1 MPAFRKVV
9 LYTDRDGRA
18 KFREEDVT
26 LSEGTPQAM
35 LSAVLPASGYQLRH
49 SPVGFRSQWHCTP
62 KAQWVF
68 ILEGEMEIGLQ
79 DGSSRLFKPGEH
91 FYAVGYAPGGG
102 ELRRQGAWTLERAA
116 RRKPAGDA
124 VRQDLTGSARSG
136 TRPPCANRP
145 LRCINHNRRRPTL
158 ATPPHRQTRMS
169 TTAIGVYPEAVL
181 PRGIRSRFVRDVNG
195 LLMHVLEAGFET
207 KGRPCV
213 LLLHGFPELA
223 YSWRKVMLPIAAA
236 GFHVIAP
243 DQRGYGRTTGW
254 DGDYDGDVGSFRILN
269 LVRDALA
276 LVSAFGYREVAAV
289 VGHDFGSPVAAY
301 CALVRP
307 DVFRAVALM
316 SAPFAGPPPLPF
328 GTVDEVGA
336 RAPAP
341 TIHAELAALARP
353 RKHYQWYYSTREADR
368 DMRDCPQGVHAF
380 LRAYYHHKSADWSQN
395 KPFRLAAWSAG
406 DLAKLPTY
414 YVMNL
419 DQGMAETVA
428 AEMPS
433 ASEIAACAW
442 LPEDELRVYSA
453 EYDRTGFQGG
463 SAVVPVRY
471 EHPPRRRAAALLRPH
486 DRRAVVLHR
495 RQERLGR
502 PTRSRAT
509 SSGCRR
515 APARGCSAV
524 IWWMAPGTGC
534 SRSSRRS

>member
-1 MPAFRKVV
+1 
-9 LYTDRDGRA
+9 
-18 KFREEDVT
+18 
-26 LSEGTPQAM
+26 
-35 LSAVLPASGYQLRH
+35 
-49 SPVGFRSQWHCTP
+49 
-62 KAQWVF
+62 
-68 ILEGEMEIGLQ
+68 
-79 DGSSRLFKPGEH
+79 
-91 FYAVGYAPGGG
+91 
-102 ELRRQGAWTLERAA
+102 
-116 RRKPAGDA
+116 
-124 VRQDLTGSARSG
+124 
-136 TRPPCANRP
+136 
-145 LRCINHNRRRPTL
+145 
-158 ATPPHRQTRMS
+158 MS
-169 TTAIGVYPEAVL
+169 TTDIGAYPEAVL

-207 KGRPCV
+207 KARPCV

-269 LVRDALA
+269 LVRDALG
-276 LVSAFGYREVAAV
+276 LVSAFGYRAVAAV

-307 DVFRAVALM
+307 DVFRSVALM

-328 GTVDEVGA
+328 DTVDEVGA
-336 RAPAP
+336 RSARRQRFTRNWPRSRGRAS
-341 TIHAELAALARP
+341 TTSGTTRRARP
-353 RKHYQWYYSTREADR
+353 TA

-380 LRAYYHHKSADWSQN
+380 LRAYYHHKSADWTQN

-406 DLAKLPTY
+406 DLAQLPTY
-414 YVMNL
+414 YVMDL

-463 SAVVPVRY
+463 LQWYRC
-471 EHPPRRRAAALLRPH
+471 
-486 DRRAVVLHR
+486 
-495 RQERLGR
+495 
-502 PTRSRAT
+502 AT
-509 SSGCRR
+509 SIRHAAELQLFAGRTIDVPSCFIAGRSDWGTYQKPGDFERMQASACTRMLGCHLVDGAGHWVQQEQPEVVSGLL
-515 APARGCSAV
+515 V
-524 IWWMAPGTGC
+524 EFLQQH
-534 SRSSRRS
+534 SRRVGRSQ